1 MATRDK
7 KSARLQL
14 LKWGCREKAI
24 SKTTKRRNPPRIS
37 TIDKRKLLLQSL
49 NGVLSPSAMKEVRTP
64 STAIHIS
71 YFHLILWRFNGVYD
85 LGSLMRFE
93 IRKVLVREADPMT
106 GLPKFMVINHCRNCA
121 KYYDSSNCLA
131 PTHSPELLNVL
142 VKMLD
147 RYFRRPSLVLLNAQF
162 LYTEAVSKSS
172 IKISLSLQV
181 ETPTG
186 EKFERTCTVE
196 YLVKFQECRLCWL
209 MGPTRPWNFVV
220 QLRPYATSNRQS
232 LLNLEPRI
240 LRLAPIMGA
249 VNLRKVGRGI
259 DVFFAKEMC
268 ANSFVIIISRFAP
281 IKKGKIHKTLSH
293 HNSKNDTTSCQVC
306 IPAFVFP
313 ICTTDL
319 VFLPSKVS
327 AKLGNLGPLVICTK
341 AKRSITLLDPFTLC
355 EFILGV
361 DQYWNAPFEVLKTR
375 EELVEFMVLN
385 VEIVSNGHNY
395 SLADV
400 EVARISDFGQN
411 DLRFSVRSHLGN
423 ILKPGDVAL
432 GYVLYG
438 ANITDVEADKC
449 RDLLPDVV
457 LIEKKC
463 EQPLMKPEK
472 RNANPEYL
480 EFLRGLEKNPEAMF
494 NLSLKCGNNDD
505 EKETAAMAS
514 VVTGTNAGFDLD
526 NLLAGLGLSDGED
539 GDPIRKD

>member
-37 TIDKRKLLLQSL
+37 PTDKRKLLLQSL
-49 NGVLSPSAMKEVRTP
+49 NGVLSPSAMKELRLMCKCRFVSRTNR
-64 STAIHIS
+64 A
-71 YFHLILWRFNGVYD
+71 FCNCLLR
-85 LGSLMRFE
+85 
-93 IRKVLVREADPMT
+93 REVDPMT

-131 PTHSPELLNVL
+131 PAHSPELLNVL

-147 RYFRRPSLVLLNAQF
+147 LYFRRPSLVLLNAQF

-186 EKFERTCTVE
+186 EKFERTSTVE

-220 QLRPYATSNRQS
+220 QLRPYANSNRQS

-249 VNLRKVGRGI
+249 VNLRKVGGGI
-259 DVFFAKEMC
+259 DVFFVKEMC

-293 HNSKNDTTSCQVC
+293 HHNSKNDTTSCQVC
-306 IPAFVFP
+306 IPAFVCP

-341 AKRSITLLDPFTLC
+341 ANKSITLLDPFTLC

-361 DQYWNAPFEVLKTR
+361 DQYWNAPFEALKTR
-375 EELVEFMVLN
+375 EELVEFIVLN

-423 ILKPGDVAL
+423 VLKPGDVAL

-438 ANITDVEADKC
+438 ANITDVEAEKC

-472 RNANPEYL
+472 KNANPEYL

-505 EKETAAMAS
+505 EKKTSAMAS
-514 VVTGTNAGFDLD
+514 VVTGTNADFDLE
-526 NLLAGLGLSDGED
+526 NLLAGLGLSDEED
-539 GDPIRKD
+539 GGPIRKE